1 MNRLRR
7 KPSLW
12 MNFFGRLA
20 FAIVW
25 VGFMFGFTFMV
36 WTRSPAGKTPIF
48 VWIILGIFN
57 LFAVGMIWDIV
68 VRFWRTLWNRQPIV
82 EIDRQS
88 LRLGE
93 TAQLRIVEE
102 HPESVS
108 QMRVRLVAEHWVT
121 TKNGGTTITAFQP
134 CFDQE
139 LLQMNLPAGETV
151 TRMLQIRIPETAPA
165 EDAKWKIVVS
175 SELRQGGVIDHP
187 YPISVKGRAI

>member
-48 VWIILGIFN
+48 IWIILGIFD

-68 VRFWRTLWNRQPIV
+68 VRFWRTLMNRQPIV
-82 EIDRQS
+82 EIDRQQ
-88 LRLGE
+88 LRPGE

-102 HPESVS
+102 HPESVK
-108 QMRVRLVAEHWVT
+108 QMSVRLVAQRWVV
-121 TKNGGTTITAFQP
+121 TKDGSTTIRSFQP

-139 LLQMNLPAGETV
+139 LLQMNLPAGEPV
-151 TRMLQIRIPETAPA
+151 NRMLQIRIPA
-165 EDAKWKIVVS
+165 ESPGDDAKWQILVS
-175 SELRQGGVIDHP
+175 SELRQGGVIEHP
-187 YPISVKGRAI
+187 YPIDVIEG